1 MGIAR
6 KISSETQGGR
16 DHSAKAA
23 MMARGSIKPASLLLL
38 RTGTGLLLVLWGAL
52 RVLSPAAGPG
62 LATKYYGGFLN
73 LQGLQIGFGVAEAI
87 IGLLV
92 VVGLFRRVSYLLQ
105 ALILIPGAIVLWR
118 YLLDPLGLY
127 LLDKESSQILFFPSI
142 TIAAA
147 TLVLLAFRDEDR
159 WSLDH
164 KLMAR

>member
-1 MGIAR
+1 MAGT
-6 KISSETQGGR
+6 ST
-16 DHSAKAA
+16 KA
-23 MMARGSIKPASLLLL
+23 ASLLLL
-38 RTGTGLLLVLWGAL
+38 RIGTGLLLILWGAL
-52 RVLSPAAGPG
+52 RVISPAAGPG
-62 LATKYYGGFLN
+62 LATKYYGGFLD
-73 LQGLQIGFGVAEAI
+73 LQSLQIGFGVAEVI

-105 ALILIPGAIVLWR
+105 ALILVPGALMLWR
-118 YLLDPLGLY
+118 YLLDPMGMY

-164 KLMAR
+164 KIKAQGTPA

>member
-1 MGIAR
+1 MAGTA
-6 KISSETQGGR
+6 T
-16 DHSAKAA
+16 KA
-23 MMARGSIKPASLLLL
+23 ASLLLL
-38 RTGTGLLLVLWGAL
+38 RIGTGLLLILWGAL
-52 RVLSPAAGPG
+52 RVISPAAGPG
-62 LATKYYGGFLN
+62 LATKYYGGFLD
-73 LQGLQIGFGVAEAI
+73 LQSLQIGFGAAEVI

-92 VVGLFRRVSYLLQ
+92 VVGLFRRISYALQ
-105 ALILIPGAIVLWR
+105 ALILIPGALILWR

-164 KLMAR
+164 KIKAPGT

>member
-1 MGIAR
+1 M
-6 KISSETQGGR
+6 SVVSL
-16 DHSAKAA
+16 
-23 MMARGSIKPASLLLL
+23 KPASLLLL
-38 RTGTGLLLVLWGAL
+38 RPGTGLLLTLWGGL
-52 RVLSPAAGPG
+52 RVMSPAAGPG
-62 LATKYYGGFLN
+62 LANKYYGGFFD
-73 LQGLQIGFGVAEAI
+73 LQSVQIGFGVAEAI

-92 VVGLFRRVSYLLQ
+92 AVGLFRRVSYLLQ

-142 TIAAA
+142 AIAAA

-164 KLMAR
+164 KLMTRGTSA